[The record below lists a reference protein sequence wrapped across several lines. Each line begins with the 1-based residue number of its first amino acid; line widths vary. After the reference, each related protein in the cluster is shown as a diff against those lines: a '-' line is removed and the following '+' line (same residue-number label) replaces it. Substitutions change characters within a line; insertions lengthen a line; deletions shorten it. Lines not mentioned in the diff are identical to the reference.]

1 MTERRAVVVV
11 PPNERSADPARLRRV
26 DARRNLEA
34 ILEAARRLLPESPNS
49 SMQDIATEAGVHR
62 ATVHR
67 HFASRDDLVGA
78 VRVRA
83 MEAAIDECRK
93 AEALP
98 ADRAV
103 VRLERMTAAILASS
117 DDFRLFRFTTWRDE
131 RTVDRSAEL
140 LGMLVPTIAAAQ
152 QEGDLRADIE
162 PEQMMI
168 AFGGLLMNCE
178 PAIADG
184 VMTVENAASFIL
196 LVLAGRR

>member
-11 PPNERSADPARLRRV
+11 PATGGAADPARLRRV

-34 ILEAARRLLPESPNS
+34 ILEAARRLLPEHPNS

-83 MEAAIDECRK
+83 MESAIEECRK
-93 AEALP
+93 AAELP
-98 ADRAV
+98 ADRAAD
-103 VRLERMTAAILASS
+103 RLQRMTAAILASS

-140 LGMLVPTIAAAQ
+140 LIMLVPVIASAQ

-168 AFGGLLMNCE
+168 AYGGLLMNCE

-184 VMTVENAASFIL
+184 VMTVDGAANFL
-196 LVLAGRR
+196 LRVLAGRR